1 VGYQQTGHKL
11 ASYRLGQ
18 LAVGYY
24 FANVDTGPIA
34 LTPPPAGTWYI
45 TAFVTQQTQQ
55 AVVGGNGLPGG
66 SGGDGMLPQAYKNF
80 PAVTF
85 GNVTVED
92 AQVPKS
98 GLWWDATQ
106 IGTGY
111 SIDIKHGV
119 AVVVMFSYQPDG
131 TPQWYLSSGSLGNN
145 GQTFTS
151 TLDKYAGGQCTNCTT
166 TKVPKSAG
174 DDGSITIDF
183 TSSTS
188 AIVYLPGGRTSHIVP
203 ADF

>member
-1 VGYQQTGHKL
+1 
-11 ASYRLGQ
+11 
-18 LAVGYY
+18 
-24 FANVDTGPIA
+24 
-34 LTPPPAGTWYI
+34 
-45 TAFVTQQTQQ
+45 
-55 AVVGGNGLPGG
+55 
-66 SGGDGMLPQAYKNF
+66 MLPQAYKNF